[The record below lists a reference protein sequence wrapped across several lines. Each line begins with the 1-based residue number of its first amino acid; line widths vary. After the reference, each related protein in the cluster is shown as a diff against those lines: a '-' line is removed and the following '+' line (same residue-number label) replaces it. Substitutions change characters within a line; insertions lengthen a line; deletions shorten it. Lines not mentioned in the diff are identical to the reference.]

1 MAATGESAPYTGPS
15 PREMM
20 ESHTLAQEIIN
31 RNNDACP
38 ILDSDELSLLS
49 DFVKDPS
56 QARSLLETRGLADEP
71 TKTGSLMAHV
81 ISLHGTDKAAL
92 TDEEIKLLNRWF
104 ENDQKL

>member
-1 MAATGESAPYTGPS
+1 MAAAVESAPYTGPS
-15 PREMM
+15 PREMI

-56 QARSLLETRGLADEP
+56 QARALLETRGLTDEP
-71 TKTGSLMAHV
+71 TKSGSLVAYV

-92 TDEEIKLLNRWF
+92 TDDEIKILKEWF
-104 ENDQKL
+104 ENGQKL

>member
-1 MAATGESAPYTGPS
+1 MAAAVESAPYTGPS
-15 PREMM
+15 PREMI

-38 ILDSDELSLLS
+38 ILDSDELSLLF

-56 QARSLLETRGLADEP
+56 QARAILETRGLADDP
-71 TKTGSLMAHV
+71 TKSGSLVAYV

-92 TDEEIKLLNRWF
+92 TDEEIQILKRWF
-104 ENDQKL
+104 ENGQKL

>member
-1 MAATGESAPYTGPS
+1 MAAAAESAPYTGPS
-15 PREMM
+15 PREMI

-38 ILDSDELSLLS
+38 ILDSDELSLLF

-71 TKTGSLMAHV
+71 TKTGSLVAYV
-81 ISLHGTDKAAL
+81 ISLHGTNNAAL
-92 TDEEIKLLNRWF
+92 TDEEIQMLNQWF
-104 ENDQKL
+104 QNGQRV